1 MYLRHTIRK
10 KDGKVHRYW
19 CLVRSV
25 RVGRRVIQQTVA
37 HLGELDEHGRIEARS
52 LARRLIGAPECAQ
65 LFDDGGEQVTV
76 PVRLKG
82 IRVERSRV
90 FGDVYLA
97 LALWR
102 GIGLEELC
110 ERLFPAGQERVS
122 WAKMAAV
129 LVAARFC
136 EPSSE
141 LHIAEDWYRRTALCD
156 LLQLGDEEV
165 NKDRLYRGLDRLLV
179 HKVALEAHL
188 SQRCGELFAIHNEV
202 LLYDVTSTYFEG
214 LAEANPQA
222 KRGYS
227 RDHRPDCKQVC
238 IALVVTFDGFPLG
251 YEVFA
256 GNTNDSRTLQTI
268 VATMEARHGVLGRVW
283 ITDRGMASAKNL
295 AWLRDT
301 GRRYIIG
308 APKSELKKFAT
319 ELAAAE
325 GWRAVHEG
333 VEVKLARHPETDE
346 TVILCRSA
354 DRRSKER
361 AMHDRFSSRIEA
373 ALDRLAARIARSK
386 QRLDPAPLN
395 RQIGRILQRNQRAA
409 ARFAIALE
417 PDGCPAGW
425 RLRVVY
431 NAAFDDWA
439 ALSEGAYLL
448 RSNITDWSDQQ
459 LWKACIQLTQAEAA
473 FRIQKD
479 QLNVRPIWHQ
489 REDRVQ
495 AHILV
500 CFLAFV
506 LWKSLEMWQQ
516 RAGLGNSPRTI
527 LEELARI
534 QSHDIVLPTVTH
546 RQVRLRCVTQP
557 DPAQAA
563 LLDRL
568 GIVLPRRM
576 RIAESNAQP
585 LAATA

>member
-1 MYLRHTIRK
+1 MYLRYTIRK

-19 CLVRSV
+19 RLVRSV
-25 RVGRRVIQQTVA
+25 RVGRRVVQQTVA
-37 HLGELDEHGRIEARS
+37 HLGELDEQGRVAARA
-52 LARRLIGAPECAQ
+52 LARKLIGTPEQAR
-65 LFDDGGEQVTV
+65 LFDDGSGQLTV
-76 PVRLKG
+76 PVRLKD
-82 IRVERSRV
+82 IRIERARQ
-90 FGDVYLA
+90 FGDVYMA

-102 GIGLEELC
+102 GTGLEDLC
-110 ERLFPAGQERVS
+110 QRLLPIGKEQIP

-141 LHIAEDWYRRTALCD
+141 LHIAEDWYRRTALAD
-156 LLQLGDEEV
+156 LLQLGEEKV
-165 NKDRLYRGLDRLLV
+165 NKDRLYRALDHLLM
-179 HKVALEAHL
+179 HKPALEAHL
-188 SQRCGELFAIHNEV
+188 SKRCGEMFAIDNEV

-222 KRGYS
+222 QRGYS

-256 GNTNDSRTLQTI
+256 GNVHDARTLQTI
-268 VATMEARHGVLGRVW
+268 VTTMEARHGMLGRVW
-283 ITDRGMASAKNL
+283 ITDRGMASAENL
-295 AWLRDT
+295 AWLRQT

-308 APKSELKKFAT
+308 APKSELKKFAAD
-319 ELAAAE
+319 LARPL
-325 GWRAVHEG
+325 GWRTVQEG
-333 VEVKLARHPETDE
+333 VEVKLTRHPETGE

-354 DRRSKER
+354 DRRIKER
-361 AMHDRFSSRIEA
+361 AIHERFSRRIDL
-373 ALDRLAARIARSK
+373 ALDRLSARIAHSK
-386 QRLDPAPLN
+386 KRLDPAVVN

-409 ARFAIALE
+409 ARFTITLQ
-417 PDGCPAGW
+417 PDGTPAGC
-425 RLRVVY
+425 RLRIEY

-439 ALSEGAYLL
+439 DVSEGAYLL
-448 RSNITDWSDQQ
+448 RSNIDDWSDQQ
-459 LWKACIQLTQAEAA
+459 LWKAYIQLTQAEAA
-473 FRIQKD
+473 FRIQKN

-534 QSHDIVLPTVTH
+534 QSHDVVLPISTH
-546 RQVRLRCVTQP
+546 GPLRLRCVTQP

-563 LLDRL
+563 LLDRF
-568 GIVLPRRM
+568 GIALPKRM
-576 RIAESNAQP
+576 RLAEPEWRP
-585 LAATA
+585 LALTA